1 MPQDYFRALR
11 DVALA
16 INASLDPK
24 DVLHKIS
31 EHTAQ
36 TMNCKACTIR
46 LLDSTGH
53 FLLPSAA
60 YGLSATYMRKGP
72 VEVKRSGLDSEVL
85 SGKAI
90 HLKDATSDG
99 RFQYPESAKA
109 EGLVSVLSAPLSVGG
124 KVIGLIRVYSSEE
137 REFTDDEDSFMMA
150 VAAISAVAIENARL
164 HDALRNNYELMAKD
178 LETIDSRLAKTEKA
192 AKATTTKAPKA
203 QKSAPVRSV
212 RRRK

>member
-72 VEVKRSGLDSEVL
+72 VEVSKSGLDGEVRK
-85 SGKAI
+85 GKLI
-90 HLKDATSDG
+90 HLRDACSDG
-99 RFQYPESAKA
+99 RFQIPESAKA
-109 EGLVSVLSAPLSVGG
+109 EGLGLGLAIVRGILERYAGRLLFSRREGG
-124 KVIGLIRVYSSEE
+124 GLIASVQLPLAAAAPEE
-137 REFTDDEDSFMMA
+137 P
-150 VAAISAVAIENARL
+150 AR
-164 HDALRNNYELMAKD
+164 NQ
-178 LETIDSRLAKTEKA
+178 EK
-192 AKATTTKAPKA
+192 
-203 QKSAPVRSV
+203 S
-212 RRRK
+212 

>member
-1 MPQDYFRALR
+1 MAQNYFAALR

-16 INASLDPK
+16 VNSSLEPSA
-24 DVLHKIS
+24 VLQQIT
-31 EHTAQ
+31 EHAAKA
-36 TMNCKACTIR
+36 MSCKACTIR
-46 LLDSTGH
+46 LLDGTGH
-53 FLLPSAA
+53 FLLPTAA
-60 YGLSATYMRKGP
+60 YGLSDTYMRKGP
-72 VEVKRSGLDSEVL
+72 VEVGRSGLYGEVL
-85 SGKAI
+85 GGKII

-164 HDALRNNYELMAKD
+164 HDALRNNYELMAKH
-178 LETIDSRLAKTEKA
+178 AY
-192 AKATTTKAPKA
+192 
-203 QKSAPVRSV
+203 SV
-212 RRRK
+212 YED

>member
-109 EGLVSVLSAPLSVGG
+109 EGLVSVLSAPLS
-124 KVIGLIRVYSSEE
+124 
-137 REFTDDEDSFMMA
+137 A
-150 VAAISAVAIENARL
+150 VSYTHLRASSAVAIENARL
-164 HDALRNNYELMAKD
+164 HDALRNNYELMAKH
-178 LETIDSRLAKTEKA
+178 AY
-192 AKATTTKAPKA
+192 
-203 QKSAPVRSV
+203 SV
-212 RRRK
+212 YED

>member
-72 VEVKRSGLDSEVL
+72 VEVKRSGP
-85 SGKAI
+85 GQ
-90 HLKDATSDG
+90 
-99 RFQYPESAKA
+99 R
-109 EGLVSVLSAPLSVGG
+109 
-124 KVIGLIRVYSSEE
+124 
-137 REFTDDEDSFMMA
+137 
-150 VAAISAVAIENARL
+150 SAVRQGHPPEGRHL
-164 HDALRNNYELMAKD
+164 
-178 LETIDSRLAKTEKA
+178 
-192 AKATTTKAPKA
+192 
-203 QKSAPVRSV
+203 
-212 RRRK
+212 

>member
-53 FLLPSAA
+53 FLLPSARLRPLRHLHA
-60 YGLSATYMRKGP
+60 QRPRG
-72 VEVKRSGLDSEVL
+72 SETQRP
-85 SGKAI
+85 GQ
-90 HLKDATSDG
+90 
-99 RFQYPESAKA
+99 R
-109 EGLVSVLSAPLSVGG
+109 
-124 KVIGLIRVYSSEE
+124 
-137 REFTDDEDSFMMA
+137 
-150 VAAISAVAIENARL
+150 SAVRQGHPPEGRHL
-164 HDALRNNYELMAKD
+164 
-178 LETIDSRLAKTEKA
+178 
-192 AKATTTKAPKA
+192 
-203 QKSAPVRSV
+203 
-212 RRRK
+212 

>member
-53 FLLPSAA
+53 FLLPAPLTASPPP
-60 YGLSATYMRKGP
+60 TC
-72 VEVKRSGLDSEVL
+72 
-85 SGKAI
+85 
-90 HLKDATSDG
+90 
-99 RFQYPESAKA
+99 AKA
-109 EGLVSVLSAPLSVGG
+109 PW
-124 KVIGLIRVYSSEE
+124 K
-137 REFTDDEDSFMMA
+137 
-150 VAAISAVAIENARL
+150 
-164 HDALRNNYELMAKD
+164 
-178 LETIDSRLAKTEKA
+178 
-192 AKATTTKAPKA
+192 
-203 QKSAPVRSV
+203 
-212 RRRK
+212 

>member
-99 RFQYPESAKA
+99 RFQYPESANWRA
-109 EGLVSVLSAPLSVGG
+109 
-124 KVIGLIRVYSSEE
+124 
-137 REFTDDEDSFMMA
+137 A
-150 VAAISAVAIENARL
+150 VRPAR
-164 HDALRNNYELMAKD
+164 
-178 LETIDSRLAKTEKA
+178 
-192 AKATTTKAPKA
+192 
-203 QKSAPVRSV
+203 
-212 RRRK
+212 

>member
-72 VEVKRSGLDSEVL
+72 VEVKHSEVL

-164 HDALRNNYELMAKD
+164 HDALRNNYELMAKH
-178 LETIDSRLAKTEKA
+178 AY
-192 AKATTTKAPKA
+192 
-203 QKSAPVRSV
+203 SV
-212 RRRK
+212 YED